1 MSTVCP
7 RHTDKILT
15 TAKSNNYQQSEANI
29 VLSQMQ
35 QRPGPCKSEKN
46 GWSYIK
52 YQLVNLTSFLQCPD
66 IILPSQFVDSA
77 EWVEAPAIERFVLCK
92 ESDRSS
98 HLHLTLLPLCCESKP
113 AEHGYR
119 RRLQR
124 RQFWSPATF
133 HSHHIR
139 SKSIEIK

>member
-1 MSTVCP
+1 MPHSWQLESSMKSRIKTWYGSLQPLNTFTMSTVCP

-15 TAKSNNYQQSEANI
+15 TAKSNNYQQSEADI

-66 IILPSQFVDSA
+66 IILPSQFVDCA

-98 HLHLTLLPLCCESKP
+98 HLHADFTTVVL
-113 AEHGYR
+113 
-119 RRLQR
+119 
-124 RQFWSPATF
+124 
-133 HSHHIR
+133 
-139 SKSIEIK
+139 